1 VSRAPESG
9 TDAVVDADIPF
20 EPGTARAALRHR
32 DFRIFWAGTLA
43 SNVGTWMQ
51 NVILIAF
58 GYELTHSPVWTGLL
72 TFGQLGPLLFFA
84 PVGGVLADVFD
95 RRRLLI
101 VTQFVQLVL
110 SFVLAGL
117 AANDH
122 PSLGLLFTCVLA
134 IGVANAL
141 GAPSLPSVIPSL
153 VGSEDLNGAVSLMSA
168 QMNIS
173 RVIGPAIG
181 GVLYPAFGAAPVFA
195 INALTYLFAV
205 AAILA
210 VRFPRR
216 DQREGG
222 RPSVFSG
229 FRIVR
234 RDPLIRRALITIT
247 TLSFC
252 SLSFIGLMPAL
263 AAVHLHMRAK
273 STAFGLLYAAFGAGA
288 AVGAIAVGTFL
299 ARRSKPRLASG
310 GLLAFAVL
318 LAAFATV
325 TVRPLA
331 YPIVIGVGLSYFTVV
346 TSLNTLVQLHVDDAQ
361 RGRVMAVW
369 IMGFGGTVPL
379 GTLLAGAIAD
389 HTSVSAVILA
399 GAVVAALLAVYTRGL
414 ATVST

>member
-1 VSRAPESG
+1 VPRAQEEG
-9 TDAVVDADIPF
+9 TDALVDADIAF

-32 DFRIFWAGTLA
+32 DFRIFWTGTLA

-58 GYELTHSPVWTGLL
+58 AYELTHSSVWTGLL
-72 TFGQLGPLLFFA
+72 TFGQLGPLLFLA

-101 VTQFVQLVL
+101 VTQVVQLVL

-117 AANDH
+117 ASASH
-122 PSLGLLFTCVLA
+122 PSLGLLFVCVLG
-134 IGVANAL
+134 IGIGNAL
-141 GAPSLPSVIPSL
+141 GAPSLPSVIPAL
-153 VGSEDLNGAVSLMSA
+153 VGSDDLTGAISLMSA

-173 RVIGPAIG
+173 RVIGPAVG
-181 GVLYPAFGAAPVFA
+181 GVLYPAFGAGPVFA
-195 INALTYLFAV
+195 INAMTYLFAV

-210 VRFPRR
+210 VRFPRHERR
-216 DQREGG
+216 DRG

-229 FRIVR
+229 FRIAR
-234 RDPLIRRALITIT
+234 RDPLIRRVLITIT

-263 AAVHLHMRAK
+263 AALHLHMRPK
-273 STAFGLLYAAFGAGA
+273 SAAFGLLYAGFGAGA

-299 ARRSKPRLASG
+299 ARRSKPRLVSG
-310 GLLAFAVL
+310 GLLIFAAL
-318 LAAFATV
+318 LAAFGTV
-325 TVRPLA
+325 TVRALA
-331 YPIVIGVGLSYFTVV
+331 YPIVVGVGLSYFAVV
-346 TSLNTLVQLHVDDAQ
+346 TSLNTLLQLHVDDAQ

-379 GTLLAGAIAD
+379 GTLLAGAVAD
-389 HTSVSAVILA
+389 HTSVSAVVVA
-399 GAVVAALLAVYTRGL
+399 GAVVAALLAIYTRGL
-414 ATVST
+414 ATAGT